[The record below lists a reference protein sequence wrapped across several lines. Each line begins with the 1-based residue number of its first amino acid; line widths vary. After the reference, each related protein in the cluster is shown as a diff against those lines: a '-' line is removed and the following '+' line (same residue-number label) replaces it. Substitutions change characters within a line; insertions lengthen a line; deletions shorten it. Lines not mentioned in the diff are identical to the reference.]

1 MARSPGCVPTGAF
14 RVFLARWIGGL
25 VLLSVAVGC
34 RGAFVPRA
42 PSGVSAEPQSR
53 TVVLLSWRYEPGHE
67 YTIVEISRRAE
78 NEQYRVVGFMSGRI
92 NTLLNT
98 GLRPDTRYFFRL
110 RACQGRRCSE
120 YSREAIGEPR

>member
-1 MARSPGCVPTGAF
+1 MAAGKDFARFLDQFFGAQQRGQMF
-14 RVFLARWIGGL
+14 RD
-25 VLLSVAVGC
+25 AVKC